1 MVKKN
6 LNMKYCV
13 VVADKNYLVQS
24 CRLIKNIAQV
34 SSVFFATILTKTIKI
49 CTVQLCNSS
58 TNKKLNIHY
67 FKKTV
72 SKSKKSINKNVTS
85 IFLII

>member
-34 SSVFFATILTKTIKI
+34 SSVFFANNIDKNN
-49 CTVQLCNSS
+49 QNMHSS
-58 TNKKLNIHY
+58 TMQLLNQ
-67 FKKTV
+67 
-72 SKSKKSINKNVTS
+72 
-85 IFLII
+85 